1 MEDGMNIRVTY
12 HSIDGHKESF
22 DTTYLSV
29 AQRWA
34 SRWIGKSPS
43 LGRGYAV
50 SDDGIGKITVE
61 GASLRELFP
70 DGF

>member
-1 MEDGMNIRVTY
+1 MIRVTY
-12 HSIDGHKESF
+12 HSIDGHKESITF
-22 DTTYLSV
+22 TYLSP

-34 SRWIGKSPS
+34 QRWIGKAPS
-43 LGRGYAV
+43 LGSTYAV

-61 GASLRELFP
+61 GATLKEIFP